1 MSGRNEDTSRNHLFL
16 FGELTPE
23 RGQEISQRL
32 LEDWHRDF
40 TLFINS
46 DGGSSFDALAL
57 VNLMKLH
64 GRVDTVCLGV
74 ALSGAAD
81 ILAAGRRRLVLPNS
95 IAMIHQV
102 SWDMGTEFTANLVK
116 NARFLERLNDV
127 MAEMLAR
134 DTDQSKDRLVLD
146 MATDHYLFGQEIID
160 YGLAD
165 GFYDASHM
173 PKRSRRSGRRV
184 PETFERPARVKLDEG
199 ITTETRRRG
208 DTGRSEG

>member
-1 MSGRNEDTSRNHLFL
+1 VSQETERKENHLYM

-23 RGQEISQRL
+23 KAQEVAERL
-32 LEDWHRDF
+32 LAGWSREF

-57 VNLMKLH
+57 VNLLKLH

-81 ILAAGRRRLVLPNS
+81 LLAAGRKRSIVPGA

-116 NARFLERLNDV
+116 NARFLERLNDE
-127 MAEMLAR
+127 MAGMLSR
-134 DTDQSKDRLVLD
+134 DTGRPKEQLLAD
-146 MATDHYLFGQEIID
+146 MVTDHYLFDQEIID

-165 GFYDASHM
+165 GFFDPTAL
-173 PKRSRRSGRRV
+173 PKAPPRRPGRRV
-184 PETFERPARVKLDEG
+184 PETFEPGPRVKKVE
-199 ITTETRRRG
+199 
-208 DTGRSEG
+208 

>member
-1 MSGRNEDTSRNHLFL
+1 MPDRGGDGSPKNHLFL

-23 RGQEISQRL
+23 RAHEIAERL
-32 LEDWHRDF
+32 LGDWGRDF

-57 VNLMKLH
+57 VNLLKLH

-81 ILAAGRRRLVLPNS
+81 LLAAGRKRLIVPNAV
-95 IAMIHQV
+95 AMIHQV

-116 NARFLERLNDV
+116 NARFLERLNDLMAV
-127 MAEMLAR
+127 MLSR
-134 DTDQSKDRLVLD
+134 DTGRAKEELIAD
-146 MATDHYLFGQEIID
+146 MATDHYLFGQEILD

-165 GFYDASHM
+165 GYYDAASV
-173 PKRSRRSGRRV
+173 PRRRRSGPRRV
-184 PETFERPARVKLDEG
+184 SETFEPRPRVKPSD
-199 ITTETRRRG
+199 
-208 DTGRSEG
+208 

>member
-1 MSGRNEDTSRNHLFL
+1 MPDRNDETPRKDHLFM

-23 RGQEISQRL
+23 RAQEIAARIL
-32 LEDWHRDF
+32 ADWNHDY

-57 VNLMKLH
+57 VNLLKMH
-64 GRVDTVCLGV
+64 GRVDTVCLGA

-81 ILAAGRRRLVLPNS
+81 LLAAGRKRLIVPCAV
-95 IAMIHQV
+95 AMIHQV
-102 SWDMGTEFTANLVK
+102 SWDLGNEFTANLVQ

-134 DTDQSKDRLVLD
+134 DTGRSKEQLHAD
-146 MATDHYLFGQEIID
+146 MVTDHYLFGQEIID

-165 GFYDASHM
+165 GYYE
-173 PKRSRRSGRRV
+173 PPQPSRRPRSSRRI
-184 PETFERPARVKLDEG
+184 PETFERPLRVKD
-199 ITTETRRRG
+199 
-208 DTGRSEG
+208 SE

>member
-1 MSGRNEDTSRNHLFL
+1 MPGRNGDSGAPGARNHLFL

-23 RGQEISQRL
+23 RGQEICQKL
-32 LEDWHRDF
+32 LEDWHREY

-64 GRVDTVCLGV
+64 GRIDTVCLGV

-127 MAEMLAR
+127 MAEMLSR
-134 DTDQSKDRLVLD
+134 DTHQSKDRLIVD
-146 MATDHYLFGQEIID
+146 MTTDHYLFGQEIID

-165 GFYDASHM
+165 GFYDSASL
-173 PKRSRRSGRRV
+173 PKRLRRSGHRV
-184 PETFERPARVKLDEG
+184 PETFERPARVKEVP
-199 ITTETRRRG
+199 
-208 DTGRSEG
+208 

>member
-1 MSGRNEDTSRNHLFL
+1 MPERGGDGAPKNHLFL

-23 RGQEISQRL
+23 RAQEITERL
-32 LEDWHRDF
+32 LGAWGRDF

-57 VNLMKLH
+57 VNLLKLH

-81 ILAAGRRRLVLPNS
+81 LLAAGRKRLITPVS
-95 IAMIHQV
+95 VAMIHQV

-116 NARFLERLNDV
+116 NARFLERLNDL

-134 DTDQSKDRLVLD
+134 DTGRPQAELVAD
-146 MATDHYLFGQEIID
+146 MTTDHYLFGQEIID

-165 GFYDASHM
+165 GYYTTESTPRSH
-173 PKRSRRSGRRV
+173 RRGSRRV
-184 PETFERPARVKLDEG
+184 PETFEPRPRVKPSD
-199 ITTETRRRG
+199 
-208 DTGRSEG
+208 

>member
-1 MSGRNEDTSRNHLFL
+1 MPDRDRETPRNDHLFM

-23 RGQEISQRL
+23 RAQEITERL
-32 LEDWHRDF
+32 LADWGRDY

-57 VNLMKLH
+57 VNLLKLH

-81 ILAAGRRRLVLPNS
+81 LLAAGRRRLIVPGS
-95 IAMIHQV
+95 VAMIHQV

-116 NARFLERLNDV
+116 NARFLERLNDL
-127 MAEMLAR
+127 MAEMLSR
-134 DTDQSKDRLVLD
+134 DTGRTKEQLVAD
-146 MATDHYLFGQEIID
+146 MTTDHYLFGQEIID

-165 GFYDASHM
+165 GFYET
-173 PKRSRRSGRRV
+173 PPRRPRRAGRRV
-184 PETFERPARVKLDEG
+184 PETFEAPLRVKDS
-199 ITTETRRRG
+199 R
-208 DTGRSEG
+208 

>member
-1 MSGRNEDTSRNHLFL
+1 MSDRSEETPRSNHLFL

-23 RGQEISQRL
+23 RGQEITQRL
-32 LEDWHRDF
+32 LEDWHREF

-81 ILAAGRRRLVLPNS
+81 LLAAGRKRLVMPNAV
-95 IAMIHQV
+95 AMIHQV

-127 MAEMLAR
+127 MAEMLSR
-134 DTDQSKDRLVLD
+134 DTGQPKEQLVTD
-146 MATDHYLFGQEIID
+146 MVTDHYLFGQEIID

-165 GFYDASHM
+165 GFYEHPEP
-173 PKRSRRSGRRV
+173 PKRPRRHGRRV
-184 PETFERPARVKLDEG
+184 PETFDRPARVKE
-199 ITTETRRRG
+199 IR
-208 DTGRSEG
+208 

>member
-1 MSGRNEDTSRNHLFL
+1 LSRETDQKNHLFM

-23 RGQEISQRL
+23 RAQEIAERL
-32 LEDWHRDF
+32 LSGWGRDF

-81 ILAAGRRRLVLPNS
+81 LLAAGRKRLVVPTS

-116 NARFLERLNDV
+116 NARFLERLNDE
-127 MAEMLAR
+127 MAGMLSR
-134 DTDQSKDRLVLD
+134 DTGRPKEQLIAD

-165 GFYDASHM
+165 GFYDAPGL
-173 PKRSRRSGRRV
+173 PKSRRTGGRRV
-184 PETFERPARVKLDEG
+184 PETFERPARVKDAA
-199 ITTETRRRG
+199 
-208 DTGRSEG
+208 

>member
-1 MSGRNEDTSRNHLFL
+1 MPDRNDETPRKDHLFM

-23 RGQEISQRL
+23 RAQEIAERIL
-32 LEDWHRDF
+32 ADWSREY

-57 VNLMKLH
+57 VNLLKMH
-64 GRVDTVCLGV
+64 GRVDTVCLGA

-81 ILAAGRRRLVLPNS
+81 LLAAGRKRLVVPCAV
-95 IAMIHQV
+95 AMIHQV

-134 DTDQSKDRLVLD
+134 DTGRPKDDLTAD
-146 MATDHYLFGQEIID
+146 MMTDHYLFGQEIID

-165 GFYDASHM
+165 GFYEA
-173 PKRSRRSGRRV
+173 PAQPSRRRAGRRHV
-184 PETFERPARVKLDEG
+184 PETFERPARVKD
-199 ITTETRRRG
+199 
-208 DTGRSEG
+208 SA